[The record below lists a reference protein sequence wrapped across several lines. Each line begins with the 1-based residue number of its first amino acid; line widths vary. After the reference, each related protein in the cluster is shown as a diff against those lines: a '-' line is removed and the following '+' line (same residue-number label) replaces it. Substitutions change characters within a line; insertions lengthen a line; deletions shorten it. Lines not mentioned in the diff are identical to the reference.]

1 MGLRDLSRENEIQ
14 AGWGQLL
21 TDQAWES
28 GRESGWW
35 QESRRG
41 YGKDPLKKGSVDVV
55 SQLERRG
62 HICRKLGLT
71 QEAIGL
77 VFGRPVASLTESE
90 RQEEKPVGGVWAMVS
105 SALRY
110 TSQNL
115 RCQWDFEVEWG
126 GGRSEL

>member
-1 MGLRDLSRENEIQ
+1 MGLRDQSRENEIQ

-28 GRESGWW
+28 GPESGWW

-41 YGKDPLKKGSVDVV
+41 CGKDPLRKGSVDVV

-71 QEAIGL
+71 QEAIRL
-77 VFGRPVASLTESE
+77 VFGRPVASLTES
-90 RQEEKPVGGVWAMVS
+90 
-105 SALRY
+105 
-110 TSQNL
+110 
-115 RCQWDFEVEWG
+115 
-126 GGRSEL
+126 GRSRGGASWRCVGNGELCFTLHQPEFKVSMGL